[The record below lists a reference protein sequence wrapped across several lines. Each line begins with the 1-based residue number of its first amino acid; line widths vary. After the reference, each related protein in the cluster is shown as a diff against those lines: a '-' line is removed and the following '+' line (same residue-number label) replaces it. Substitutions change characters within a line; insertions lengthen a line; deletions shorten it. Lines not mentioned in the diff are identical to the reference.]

1 MKKTVLRVTALA
13 LTILLLT
20 LASCGGEGAVSI
32 PEEAVSL
39 PGVVS
44 PEESF
49 DAEHSVPPEEP
60 DFMSEVVSL
69 LERDAELTETFI
81 FGGIYKGEDLTG
93 DPYELHPLSETNA
106 YALPSA
112 VFSAL
117 GAVYTAK
124 GAEEMLAFPEY
135 GTSNVAVKGKKTYYS
150 FHFVP
155 ERSPAAVPHSA
166 ELREL
171 GKSHAVVAVSDT
183 AGGDHEITLTLTE
196 EGWRLDRAFWFCT
209 HNAGETP
216 KLTAASIGSAREAR
230 GECLVINVFI
240 DDAESSWTDAEI
252 KETLSRVNTALDF
265 INSAAASYGSD
276 FAASATNVTD
286 SPRLTTV
293 EKIPSEMENYIRIDL
308 LFGGTVYGS
317 LAGYVA
323 EYFDTEKLDNYCVLL
338 HLNKDGRSY
347 SLRCDIE
354 NYDWQLYT
362 CERAVIYHP
371 ADVADI
377 YYDHPAVYAHEILHL
392 FGAYDLYGEFITA
405 ANDKAID
412 NYFKNDIMRTVGGDI
427 DLLGVSPFTAY
438 ACGMTG
444 ILHEQFVRFANDRP

>member
-1 MKKTVLRVTALA
+1 M
-13 LTILLLT
+13 
-20 LASCGGEGAVSI
+20 
-32 PEEAVSL
+32 
-39 PGVVS
+39 
-44 PEESF
+44 
-49 DAEHSVPPEEP
+49 
-60 DFMSEVVSL
+60 
-69 LERDAELTETFI
+69 
-81 FGGIYKGEDLTG
+81 
-93 DPYELHPLSETNA
+93 
-106 YALPSA
+106 
-112 VFSAL
+112 
-117 GAVYTAK
+117 
-124 GAEEMLAFPEY
+124 
-135 GTSNVAVKGKKTYYS
+135 
-150 FHFVP
+150 
-155 ERSPAAVPHSA
+155 
-166 ELREL
+166 
-171 GKSHAVVAVSDT
+171 
-183 AGGDHEITLTLTE
+183 
-196 EGWRLDRAFWFCT
+196 
-209 HNAGETP
+209 
-216 KLTAASIGSAREAR
+216 
-230 GECLVINVFI
+230 INVFI

>member
-1 MKKTVLRVTALA
+1 MKKTVLRATALA

-69 LERDAELTETFI
+69 LERDAALTETFI

-135 GTSNVAVKGKKTYYS
+135 GTPNVAVKGKKTYYS

-155 ERSPAAVPHSA
+155 GRSPAAVPHSA

-347 SLRCDIE
+347 SLRCDTE